1 MLHGHDRVTLV
12 TGASRGTGRMPAAWL
27 GAALALLAGVAS
39 GDAQPVESRPAW
51 RAVAKGVEYTA
62 LALAPPIPLGD
73 GVLHVVRIDPGTAT
87 LRAHMASE
95 PGEHARTAREWC
107 ASKGLVAAINLG
119 MYQTDL
125 RSNVGHARKGTHLN
139 NRGFNA
145 YRSYLAF
152 DPRGS
157 DLAPAVLLDGEEAG
171 VRAVLAEYGTAIQNL
186 RLIRAPGINVWE
198 KQEKRWP
205 EAAIAQDEQG
215 RILFLLTRTPF
226 SMWEFN
232 ERILGLPL
240 GIRRAMHVEGGPEA
254 SLSVCAPGLELHLGG
269 GRESGPGAAARQRAI
284 PNVVGVVA
292 GN

>member
-1 MLHGHDRVTLV
+1 MR
-12 TGASRGTGRMPAAWL
+12 AAWIVV
-27 GAALALLAGVAS
+27 ALALLAGVAS
-39 GDAQPVESRPAW
+39 GAAQPVERRPSW
-51 RAVAKGVEYTA
+51 RDVAKGVEYAA

-87 LRAHMASE
+87 LRAHLASE
-95 PGEHARTAREWC
+95 PGEQARTAREWC
-107 ASKGLVAAINLG
+107 AAKGLVAAINLG
-119 MYQTDL
+119 MYQTDMQ
-125 RSNVGHARKGTHLN
+125 SNVGHARKGTHVN

-145 YRSYLAF
+145 YRSFLAF
-152 DPRGS
+152 DPRRS

-171 VRAVLAEYGTAIQNL
+171 VRSVLADYGTAIQNL

-198 KQEKRWP
+198 QQDKRWA

-226 SMWEFN
+226 SMWELN
-232 ERILGLPL
+232 ERLLALPL

-254 SLSVCAPGLELHLGG
+254 SLSVCAPGLALHLGG
-269 GRESGPGAAARQRAI
+269 GWESGPDEAARQRAI

-292 GN
+292 GK